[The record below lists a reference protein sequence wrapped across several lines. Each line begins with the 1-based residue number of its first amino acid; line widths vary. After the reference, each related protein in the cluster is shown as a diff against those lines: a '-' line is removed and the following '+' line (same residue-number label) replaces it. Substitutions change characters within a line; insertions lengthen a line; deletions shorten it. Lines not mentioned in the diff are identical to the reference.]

1 MATIKDVAS
10 LANVSTATVSR
21 VLTGRNRVEDITRQK
36 VLKAVAELN
45 YQPNILGK
53 QLRELQTNNILVV
66 IPDFNNSFYY
76 DILQGIEIKA
86 MELGYEILLKHLKNK
101 HKTSL
106 DYFSYLQ
113 QKQVDGIILLS
124 IGEEEKLR
132 NLGDGRLVL
141 ASALLKGSQIPNVA
155 IDNETSAYKMT
166 NHLIQLGHKRI
177 AFISGGLN
185 TISSIDRLKGYKKA
199 LQDAEISINEEYVQE
214 GDYYFLS
221 GIEATER
228 LLDLET
234 KPTAI
239 FAASDQ
245 MAAGAMKSIK
255 TRGLSIPNDISV
267 VGFDNTE
274 LASMLNPELTTVSQP
289 SFQIGKIAMEL
300 MNKQLNGEKIEQKQI
315 IMEGNLVIRESCS
328 VYNK

>member
-1 MATIKDVAS
+1 MATIKDVAN

-21 VLTGRNRVEDITRQK
+21 VLTGRNRVEDITKQK
-36 VLKAVAELN
+36 VLKAMEELN
-45 YQPNILGK
+45 YRPNILGK

-66 IPDFNNSFYY
+66 IPDFNNAFYY
-76 DILQGIEIKA
+76 DVLQGIEIKA

-101 HKTSL
+101 DKSSL
-106 DYFSYLQ
+106 DYFNYLQ

-132 NLGDGRLVL
+132 DLGDGRLIL
-141 ASALLKGSQIPNVA
+141 ASALLKGSEIPNVA

-166 NHLIQLGHKRI
+166 NHLIQLGHQKI

-185 TISSIDRLKGYKKA
+185 TISSIDRLSGYKKA
-199 LQDAEISINEEYVQE
+199 LKDAGIEIKENFIQE
-214 GDYYFLS
+214 GDYFFTS
-221 GIEATER
+221 GLKATEK
-228 LLDLET
+228 LMDLSI

-245 MAAGAMKSIK
+245 MAAGAMKSIQA
-255 TRGLSIPNDISV
+255 RGLSIPKDISV

-274 LASMLNPELTTVSQP
+274 LSFMLNPELTTVSQP
-289 SFQIGKIAMEL
+289 SFQIGEIAMEM
-300 MNKQLNGEKIEQKQI
+300 MNKQLIGDIIEEKQI
-315 IMEGNLVIRESCS
+315 ILEGNLVIRESCGK
-328 VYNK
+328 V